1 MSAPEKRPG
10 FDLGGISR
18 RFAGDFGFKVLTELL
33 SAVLG
38 LYVFALLTH
47 MFGKSGD
54 YAVLNQMI
62 AMSTLVVP
70 LLLMRMNTALC
81 VFLPGDKD
89 QSRVRSRFVFVMLIA
104 LALGIWLCVAAWLL
118 AEPLTGLLWD
128 DGSYADMLPVMTGY
142 FAVMALTTL
151 CQSFLQATG
160 HQKKANTFQL
170 LRVLSLAVAFTGM
183 VLASASATWNGAE
196 VLRKCMWIY
205 FTVEC
210 AVFLLVFAVLLW
222 DWRGVK
228 ISLAIDAVKPLYAY
242 ALPLLPVTVMAW
254 INSYIGRFLLNHLI
268 ADELRSA
275 SIYGFYDA
283 LTSRAFFINA
293 VLVYTVFPYI
303 AKAWNRHDRGA
314 VIAYLHKSFNIGA
327 FAAVPITLGLVLICP
342 TVVDWMAGGNYPV
355 DRTLLFVLCLA
366 QTFQMLYMNYSYLID
381 LSRKSRWFNGIFLLS
396 SGVNVISCLLLIPRF
411 GVLGS
416 AIGLAV
422 AYGLQLAVAAG
433 IGHTLA
439 GISVVPD
446 MVHALKAI
454 ASGCIMYVVCHFLYL
469 RGQAV
474 PYGGVWNAVLT
485 VIVGVAVYLGCQWL
499 LSKLTKTKII

>member
-1 MSAPEKRPG
+1 MSAPEKKPVLG
-10 FDLGGISR
+10 WGGISR
-18 RFAGDFGFKVLTELL
+18 RFAGDFGFKVLTELV
-33 SAVLG
+33 SALLG
-38 LYVFALLTH
+38 LYVFALLSRL
-47 MFGKSGD
+47 FGTSGD
-54 YAVLNQMI
+54 YAVLNQII

-89 QSRVRSRFVFVMLIA
+89 QSRVRSRFTFVMLVAVAIGA
-104 LALGIWLCVAAWLL
+104 WLCVAAWLF
-118 AEPLTGLLWD
+118 AEPLAALLWS
-128 DGSYADMLPVMTGY
+128 DGSYADILPVTVGY
-142 FAVMALTTL
+142 FSVMALTTL

-160 HQKKANTFQL
+160 HQKKANSFQL
-170 LRVLSLAVAFTGM
+170 LRVAADAIGFTGLAV
-183 VLASASATWNGAE
+183 ASASAAWNGADI
-196 VLRKCMWIY
+196 LHRSMWIY

-210 AVFLLVFAVLLW
+210 AVFLLVFLTLLW

-228 ISLAIDAVKPLYAY
+228 ISLKIDTVKPLYAY

-314 VIAYLHKSFNIGA
+314 VIAYLHKSFNIGV

-342 TVVDWMAGGNYPV
+342 TVLDWLAGGNYPT

-396 SGVNVISCLLLIPRF
+396 SAVNVVLCLLLIPQI
-411 GVLGS
+411 GMLGS

-422 AYGLQLAVAAG
+422 AYGLQLLVAAG
-433 IGHTLA
+433 IGHTVA

-446 MVHALKAI
+446 LVQALKTV
-454 ASGCIMYVVCHFLYL
+454 ASGCIMYVVCHLIYL
-469 RGQAV
+469 RDRAV
-474 PYGGVWNAVLT
+474 PVGGVGNVMLTIAV
-485 VIVGVAVYLGCQWL
+485 GAAVYLGCQWL
-499 LSKLTKTKII
+499 LSKLTKTKML